1 MRLLYLFTAALF
13 TLGQLH
19 SQTIAEKKAGIGSP
33 REDLTEEMKTFLQQI
48 NSEVNELQAEL
59 QQVYK
64 EVDKLYR
71 SNAFHS
77 RYEPLL
83 KQANEI
89 RGKIRTL
96 QQQWQ
101 QMAASSSK
109 EADYALWNQPDTT
122 IGQLVNDFGS
132 HSFLYVTP
140 PEISG
145 MRISLDSNLPIPRS
159 SWDEVLE
166 ILLHQNGIGV
176 RQLNPFLREL
186 YFLNED
192 LSNVRVITGR
202 REELDY
208 FPPDQRI
215 IFVLFPDPSE
225 IRRVWYFLDTFAN
238 STTTTL
244 QIVGRDILIVGRVA
258 EIQDLMKIYDF
269 VSTHRGDKEY
279 KAIRVHKIDVE
290 EMARILAMLF
300 ESIMEEGEAPGPG
313 PGHFGGARE
322 RGGGPERQERGAPEG
337 RGEPGRSPRPAQIF
351 GNSSLRIIALQNI
364 AQAIFLVG
372 TKEEIHKAEEIV
384 RQVEAQIGETRKKE
398 IVWYHVK
405 HSDPE
410 ELAQILVKIY
420 DLMIMSGAG
429 IEEEFLES
437 PMAEAELR
445 QARANAIRNEVV
457 EGVAALPKI
466 PLGVVND
473 TGFLSSSN
481 FLINPEDV
489 RPPRPPPNQGRDN
502 FLVDPKTGSLIMVIE
517 GDLVVEMKS
526 LIKKLD
532 VPKRMVQI
540 EVMLVEQL
548 IENHDNI
555 GLNLLKIGNLASHC
569 NATSFLFN
577 DRPNEAIPPGIT
589 DFLISRAPHAGI
601 PAYDIAYHF
610 LISRD
615 DVRINAAPSLLTMNE
630 TPAKIE
636 FEEEISVSVGT
647 FIVPNSGTSTLEQ
660 SFARARYG
668 ISIDVLPTIH
678 LHDRDC
684 PYDDG
689 IDYIT
694 LDSDIKFETIASDIN
709 NRPNVIRRTLRNQ
722 ARIADGQTV
731 IIGGFRRKETQDAS
745 TAIPFLGEIPGFGKL
760 FSNSAMRDRSVET
773 FLFLTAKIASEPLED
788 LEYIKMEEMAKRPGD
803 LPYFMKALRDAR
815 ETAENQYLYHT
826 IQLLFG
832 RQPERFVDK
841 EACEYNGR

>member
-1 MRLLYLFTAALF
+1 MKWFYFFAAALF
-13 TLGQLH
+13 ALGQLH

-33 REDLTEEMKTFLQQI
+33 REDLSEEMKTFLQQI
-48 NSEVNELQAEL
+48 NSDTNELQLEL
-59 QQVYK
+59 QRVYK
-64 EVDKLYR
+64 QVDKLYR
-71 SNAFHS
+71 TNAS
-77 RYEPLL
+77 PGQYVSLL
-83 KQANEI
+83 AEANEI
-89 RGKIRTL
+89 RDRIRAL

-140 PEISG
+140 PEISA

-159 SWDEVLE
+159 SWDEILE

-176 RQLNPFLREL
+176 RQLNPYLREL
-186 YFLNED
+186 YYLNAD
-192 LSNVRVITGR
+192 LSDIRVITGK
-202 REELDY
+202 REDLEFL
-208 FPPDQRI
+208 PPSQRI

-225 IRRVWYFLDTFAN
+225 ARRVWFFLDQFAN

-244 QIVGRDILIVGRVA
+244 QMVGRDILIVGRVA

-279 KAIRVHKIDVE
+279 KAIRVHKVDVE
-290 EMARILAMLF
+290 EMARILASLF
-300 ESIMEEGEAPGPG
+300 ESIMEEPGEGSGNFPTP
-313 PGHFGGARE
+313 RE
-322 RGGGPERQERGAPEG
+322 GGGGERPPPERSESS
-337 RGEPGRSPRPAQIF
+337 RSSRSAQQVY
-351 GNSSLRIIALQNI
+351 GSSSLRVIALQNI

-372 TKEEIHKAEEIV
+372 TKDEIRKAEEIV

-410 ELAQILVKIY
+410 ELAQVLVKIY
-420 DLMIMSGAG
+420 DLMIMTNIGS
-429 IEEEFLES
+429 EEFPET

-445 QARANAIRNEVV
+445 QQRAAAIRNEVV

-481 FLINPEDV
+481 YLINPEDI

-517 GDLVVEMKS
+517 GDLVLEMKN

-540 EVMLVEQL
+540 EVMLVEQV
-548 IENHDNI
+548 IENRNDI
-555 GLNLLKIGNLASHC
+555 GLNLLKIGSLASQC
-569 NATSFLFN
+569 NNTSFLFN
-577 DRPNEAIPPGIT
+577 DRPTAAVPPGIT
-589 DFLISRAPHAGI
+589 DFLISRAPNAGI

-610 LISRD
+610 LIARD
-615 DVRINAAPSLLTMNE
+615 DVRISASPSLLTMNE

-647 FIVPNSGTSTLEQ
+647 FVVPNAGTATLEK

-678 LHDRDC
+678 MHDREC
-684 PYDDG
+684 PFDDG

-694 LDSDIKFETIASDIN
+694 LDSDVKFETIASDIADQ
-709 NRPNVIRRTLRNQ
+709 PNVIRRTLRNQ

-745 TAIPFLGEIPGFGKL
+745 TAVPFLGEIPGFGKL

-788 LEYIKMEEMAKRPGD
+788 LEYIKMEEMARRPGD

-815 ETAENQYLYHT
+815 ETQENQYLYHT
-826 IQLLFG
+826 MQLLFG
-832 RQPERFVDK
+832 REPDRFVDK

>member
-1 MRLLYLFTAALF
+1 MRWLYLFSATLF
-13 TLGQLH
+13 SLGQLCG
-19 SQTIAEKKAGIGSP
+19 QTIAEKKAGIGSP
-33 REDLTEEMKTFLQQI
+33 REDLTEEMKNFLQQI
-48 NSEVNELQAEL
+48 NNEVNELQTEL
-59 QQVYK
+59 QQIYN
-64 EVDKLYR
+64 EVDKLYV

-89 RGKIRTL
+89 RDRIRTL
-96 QQQWQ
+96 QEQWQ

-122 IGQLVNDFGS
+122 IGQLVNDYGS
-132 HSFLYVTP
+132 HSYLYVTP
-140 PEISG
+140 PDISG

-176 RQLNPFLREL
+176 RQLNPYLREL

-202 REELDY
+202 REELEY
-208 FPPDQRI
+208 FPPNQRI
-215 IFVLFPDPSE
+215 IFVLFPDPAE
-225 IRRVWYFLDTFAN
+225 IRRVWYFLETFAN

-244 QIVGRDILIVGRVA
+244 QMVGRDILIVGRVA
-258 EIQDLMKIYDF
+258 DVQDLMKIYDF

-279 KAIRVHKIDVE
+279 KAIRVHKVDVE

-300 ESIMEEGEAPGPG
+300 ESIMDEGEGSGPTSF
-313 PGHFGGARE
+313 PSPRE
-322 RGGGPERQERGAPEG
+322 GGGQERQQMPEG
-337 RGEPGRSPRPAQIF
+337 RNETGRPPRQSQAY
-351 GNSSLRIIALQNI
+351 GNSSLRVIALQNI

-372 TKEEIHKAEEIV
+372 TKEEIRKAEEIV

-410 ELAQILVKIY
+410 ELAQILVRIY
-420 DLMIMSGAG
+420 DLMIMTNTG
-429 IEEEFLES
+429 IEDEFPET
-437 PMAEAELR
+437 PMAEAEF
-445 QARANAIRNEVV
+445 RAQRAAAIRNEVV

-481 FLINPEDV
+481 FLINPDDI

-517 GDLVVEMKS
+517 GDLVLEMKN

-548 IENHDNI
+548 IDNHNNI
-555 GLNLLKIGNLASHC
+555 GLNLLRIGSLASQC

-577 DRPNEAIPPGIT
+577 DRPTELTPPGIT

-601 PAYDIAYHF
+601 PAYDIAYQF

-615 DVRINAAPSLLTMNE
+615 DVRISAAPSLLTMNE
-630 TPAKIE
+630 TPARIE

-647 FIVPNSGTSTLEQ
+647 FIVPNAGTATLEQ

-678 LHDRDC
+678 MHDRDC

-694 LDSDIKFETIASDIN
+694 LDSDVKFETIASDIN

-745 TAIPFLGEIPGFGKL
+745 TAVPFLGEIPGFGKL
-760 FSNSAMRDRSVET
+760 FSNSAMRDRSIET

-815 ETAENQYLYHT
+815 ETEENQYLYHT
-826 IQLLFG
+826 MQLLFG
-832 RQPERFVDK
+832 REPERFVDK

>member
-1 MRLLYLFTAALF
+1 MRLLYLFSAALLI
-13 TLGQLH
+13 LGPLH

-33 REDLTEEMKTFLQQI
+33 REDLTEEMRTFLQQI
-48 NSEVNELQAEL
+48 NSEVNELQGEL

-64 EVDKLYR
+64 KVDKLHS
-71 SNAFHS
+71 SNAFPS
-77 RYEPLL
+77 QYEPLL
-83 KQANEI
+83 NQANAI
-89 RGKIRTL
+89 RGRIRTL
-96 QQQWQ
+96 QEQWQ
-101 QMAASSSK
+101 QMAASGSK

-140 PEISG
+140 PDISG

-159 SWDEVLE
+159 SWDEILE

-176 RQLNPFLREL
+176 RQLNPYLREL
-186 YFLNED
+186 YFLTED
-192 LSNVRVITGR
+192 LSDVRVITGNR
-202 REELDY
+202 GDLDL
-208 FPPDQRI
+208 FPPNQRI
-215 IFVLFPDPSE
+215 IFVLFPDPAE
-225 IRRVWYFLDTFAN
+225 LRRVWYFLDTFAN

-244 QIVGRDILIVGRVA
+244 QMVGRDILIVGRVA
-258 EIQDLMKIYDF
+258 DIQDLMKINDF
-269 VSTHRGDKEY
+269 VASHRGDKEY
-279 KAIRVHKIDVE
+279 KAIRVHKVDVE
-290 EMARILAMLF
+290 EMARILATLF
-300 ESIMEEGEAPGPG
+300 ESIMEEGEPGGG
-313 PGHFGGARE
+313 PFPSPREGDRGQERSPENRPEAGRGGARS
-322 RGGGPERQERGAPEG
+322 QA
-337 RGEPGRSPRPAQIF
+337 F
-351 GNSSLRIIALQNI
+351 GNSSLRVIALQNI

-372 TKEEIHKAEEIV
+372 TKEEIRKAEEIV

-410 ELAQILVKIY
+410 ELAQVLVKIY
-420 DLMIMSGAG
+420 DLMIVSNIGM
-429 IEEEFLES
+429 EELPMLS
-437 PMAEAELR
+437 PEAEFEMR
-445 QARANAIRNEVV
+445 QQRAAAIRNEVV

-481 FLINPEDV
+481 FLINPDDI
-489 RPPRPPPNQGRDN
+489 RPPRPAPNQGRDN
-502 FLVDPKTGSLIMVIE
+502 FLVDPKSGSLIMVIE
-517 GDLVVEMKS
+517 GDLVVEMKN

-548 IENHDNI
+548 IDNHNNI
-555 GLNLLKIGNLASHC
+555 GLNLLKIGTLASQC
-569 NATSFLFN
+569 NATSFIFN
-577 DRPNEAIPPGIT
+577 DRPTEARPPGIT
-589 DFLISRAPHAGI
+589 DFILSRAPHAGI
-601 PAYDIAYHF
+601 PAYDIAYQF

-615 DVRINAAPSLLTMNE
+615 DVRISAAPSLLTMNE

-647 FIVPNSGTSTLEQ
+647 FIVPNAGTSTLEQ

-694 LDSDIKFETIASDIN
+694 LDSDVKFETIASDLN
-709 NRPNVIRRTLRNQ
+709 SRPNVIRRTLRNQ

-731 IIGGFRRKETQDAS
+731 IIGGFRRKETQDS
-745 TAIPFLGEIPGFGKL
+745 NTAVPFLGEIPGFGKL
-760 FSNSAMRDRSVET
+760 FSNSAMRDRSIET

-815 ETAENQYLYHT
+815 DTEENLYLHT
-826 IQLLFG
+826 TMQLLFG
-832 RQPERFVDK
+832 REQERFVDK

>member
-1 MRLLYLFTAALF
+1 MRWLYLFSAALL

-33 REDLTEEMKTFLQQI
+33 REDLTEEMRTFLQQI

-64 EVDKLYR
+64 QVDKLYR
-71 SNAFHS
+71 SNAFPS
-77 RYEPLL
+77 QYEPLL
-83 KQANEI
+83 NQANDI
-89 RGKIRTL
+89 RDRIRTL

-101 QMAASSSK
+101 QMAASGSK

-132 HSFLYVTP
+132 HSYLYVTP
-140 PEISG
+140 PDISG

-166 ILLHQNGIGV
+166 ILLHQNGIGI
-176 RQLNPFLREL
+176 RQLNPYLREL

-192 LSNVRVITGR
+192 LSDVRVITGR
-202 REELDY
+202 REDLDL
-208 FPPDQRI
+208 FPPNQRI
-215 IFVLFPDPSE
+215 IFVLFPDPAE

-244 QIVGRDILIVGRVA
+244 QMVGRDILIVGRVA
-258 EIQDLMKIYDF
+258 DIQDLMKINDF
-269 VSTHRGDKEY
+269 VSSHRGDKEY
-279 KAIRVHKIDVE
+279 KAIRVHKVDVE
-290 EMARILAMLF
+290 EMARILATLF
-300 ESIMEEGEAPGPG
+300 ESIMEEGEGPG
-313 PGHFGGARE
+313 PGAFPAPRE
-322 RGGGPERQERGAPEG
+322 GGGGQERAPQEG
-337 RGEPGRSPRPAQIF
+337 RPEQGRSSRSAQQVY
-351 GNSSLRIIALQNI
+351 GNSSLRVIALQNI

-372 TKEEIHKAEEIV
+372 TKDEIRKAEEIV

-410 ELAQILVKIY
+410 ELAQVLVKIY
-420 DLMIMSGAG
+420 DLMIMSGTG
-429 IEEEFLES
+429 MEEGFPEG
-437 PMAEAELR
+437 PITEAEIA
-445 QARANAIRNEVV
+445 QQRAAAIRNEVV

-481 FLINPEDV
+481 FLINPDDI

-517 GDLVVEMKS
+517 GDLVMEMKS

-548 IENHDNI
+548 IDNHNNI
-555 GLNLLKIGNLASHC
+555 GLNLLRIGSLATQC

-577 DRPNEAIPPGIT
+577 DRPSELTPPGIT

-601 PAYDIAYHF
+601 PAYDIAYQF

-615 DVRINAAPSLLTMNE
+615 DVRISAAPSLLTMNE

-647 FIVPNSGTSTLEQ
+647 FIVPNAGTATLEQ

-678 LHDRDC
+678 MHDRDC
-684 PYDDG
+684 PFDDG

-694 LDSDIKFETIASDIN
+694 LDSDVKFETIASDIN

-745 TAIPFLGEIPGFGKL
+745 TAVPFLGEIPGFGKL
-760 FSNSAMRDRSVET
+760 FSNSAMRDRSIET

-815 ETAENQYLYHT
+815 DTEENQYLYHT
-826 IQLLFG
+826 MQLLFG
-832 RQPERFVDK
+832 REPERFVDK

>member
-1 MRLLYLFTAALF
+1 MRRLYFFAAALM

-33 REDLTEEMKTFLQQI
+33 REDLPEEMKDFLQQI
-48 NSEVNELQAEL
+48 NREIGELQAKL
-59 QQVYK
+59 RLIYAQ
-64 EVDKLYR
+64 VDKLYKE
-71 SNAFHS
+71 SAFPS

-83 KQANEI
+83 TQAKDLRSQI
-89 RGKIRTL
+89 YAL
-96 QQQWQ
+96 QEQWQ

-132 HSFLYVTP
+132 HSYLYVTP
-140 PEISG
+140 PDISS

-176 RQLNPFLREL
+176 RQLNPYLREL
-186 YFLNED
+186 YYLDED
-192 LSNVRVITGR
+192 LSDVSVITGQR
-202 REELDY
+202 HDLNY
-208 FPPDQRI
+208 FPPDKRI

-225 IRRVWYFLDTFAN
+225 LKRIWYFLETFTN
-238 STTTTL
+238 PTTTTL
-244 QIVGRDILIVGRVA
+244 KMVGRDILIVGKVS
-258 EIQDLMKIYDF
+258 EVQDLLKIFDF

-279 KAIRVHKIDVE
+279 KAIRVHKVDVV
-290 EMARILAMLF
+290 EMAKILATLF
-300 ESIMEEGEAPGPG
+300 ESIMEDGDLSGRTFQERDG
-313 PGHFGGARE
+313 GGAGAD
-322 RGGGPERQERGAPEG
+322 RGGPDG
-337 RGEPGRSPRPAQIF
+337 RPEPGRPPRAPPQMH
-351 GNSSLRIIALQNI
+351 GSSTLRVIALQNI

-372 TKEEIHKAEEIV
+372 TKEEIRKAEEIV

-420 DLMIMSGAG
+420 DLMIMSGTGMA
-429 IEEEFLES
+429 EELEES
-437 PMAEAELR
+437 PMAEAEQRQLR
-445 QARANAIRNEVV
+445 NAAIRNEVV
-457 EGVAALPKI
+457 DGIAALPRI

-481 FLINPEDV
+481 FLINPDDI
-489 RPPRPPPNQGRDN
+489 RPPRMPPNQGRDN

-517 GDLVVEMKS
+517 GDLVMEMKS

-548 IENHDNI
+548 IDNHNNI
-555 GLNLLKIGNLASHC
+555 GLNLLRIGSAASQC

-577 DRPNEAIPPGIT
+577 DRPEPIVPPGIT
-589 DFLISRAPHAGI
+589 DFLVSRTEHAGI
-601 PAYDIAYHF
+601 PAYDIAYQF

-630 TPAKIE
+630 TPARIE

-647 FIVPNSGTSTLEQ
+647 FIVPNAGTATLEQ

-678 LHDRDC
+678 IHDRDC

-694 LDSDIKFETIASDIN
+694 LDSDVKFETIASDLN

-731 IIGGFRRKETQDAS
+731 IIGGFRRKETQDAN
-745 TAIPFLGEIPGFGKL
+745 TAVPFLGEIPGFGKL
-760 FSNSAMRDRSVET
+760 FSNSAMRDRSIET

-803 LPYFMKALRDAR
+803 LPYFMKALREAR
-815 ETAENQYLYHT
+815 EFEENRYLYHT
-826 IQLLFG
+826 MEMLFG
-832 RQPERFVDK
+832 RESERYVDK